1 MFGGHPG
8 PWHAMKAWNGW
19 WGVSPPFHHPA
30 FEDFSPD
37 LAVWVV
43 FYGPSG
49 GELPAKGKP

>member
-1 MFGGHPG
+1 
-8 PWHAMKAWNGW
+8 MKAWNGW